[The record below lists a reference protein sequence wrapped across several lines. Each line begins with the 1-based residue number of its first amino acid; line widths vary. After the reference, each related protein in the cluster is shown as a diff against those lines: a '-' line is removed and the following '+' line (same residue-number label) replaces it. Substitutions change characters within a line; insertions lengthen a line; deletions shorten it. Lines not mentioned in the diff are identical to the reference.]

1 MRLRNKKEALPTLLA
16 SEYTLNENKDKIKK
30 LLHKKPLYL
39 EIGMGKGNF
48 ILAHAQTH
56 PDIEY
61 IGIEKFPSV
70 QWIALKKMNK
80 LENKPTNLHF
90 ISMDVENVFEYLP
103 KNSVD
108 LIYINHPDPWPKK
121 RHLKK
126 RLTYTKFLNIY
137 YDLLKENGVIKLRTD
152 QKPFFDSTI
161 EQVDENKKFKYTID
175 EDYILTNPNHI
186 QTEYEAKF
194 RAIGN
199 PIYFLTISKKH

>member
-16 SEYTLNENKDKIKK
+16 SERTLNENKEK
-30 LLHKKPLYL
+30 LNSLLNKKPLYV

-48 ILAHAQTH
+48 IIAHAQAH
-56 PDIEY
+56 PNIEY

-70 QWIALKKMNK
+70 QWIALKKLNK
-80 LENKPTNLHF
+80 MEQQPTNLHF
-90 ISMDVENVFEYLP
+90 ISMDVEKVFDYFP
-103 KNSVD
+103 KHSVD

-126 RLTYTKFLNIY
+126 RLTYTKFLNLY

-161 EQVDENKKFKYTID
+161 EQLEENKKFNYTID
-175 EDYILTNPNHI
+175 EDYILTIPNHI
-186 QTEYEAKF
+186 QTEYETKF
-194 RAIGN
+194 RALGN
-199 PIYFLTISKKH
+199 PIYFLTITKKH